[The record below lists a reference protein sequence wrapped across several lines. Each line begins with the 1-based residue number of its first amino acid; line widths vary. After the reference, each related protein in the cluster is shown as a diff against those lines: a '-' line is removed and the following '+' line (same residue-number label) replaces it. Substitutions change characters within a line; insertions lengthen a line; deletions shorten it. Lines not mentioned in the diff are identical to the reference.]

1 MKMRLREF
9 NDIYHFV
16 YRNYQKSN
24 GSALTEE
31 RADGEHLKELDQM
44 DIKYEDGS
52 SNDCNVNDYLETTV
66 NSHTTDFAGETSPK
80 DSNYPSAA
88 TSSSQLNDD
97 LSING
102 SRINPAL
109 MRAPSVDSFP
119 RIWVNSLPHLSII
132 PRNLKDEDSS
142 SPAPSQH
149 SDRKS
154 QTAANHRDHENPY
167 TTKGVNKYNSFG
179 QYIADTLN
187 EMDEKYANELH
198 VHILQEIIKI
208 KSKILKES

>member
-1 MKMRLREF
+1 M
-9 NDIYHFV
+9 
-16 YRNYQKSN
+16 
-24 GSALTEE
+24 TEE
-31 RADGEHLKELDQM
+31 RADGEHLKELDHM
-44 DIKYEDGS
+44 DIKYEDDS

-66 NSHTTDFAGETSPK
+66 NSHNTEFSGETSPK

-88 TSSSQLNDD
+88 TSSSQLNDE
-97 LSING
+97 LAING
-102 SRINPAL
+102 SRINPTL

-142 SPAPSQH
+142 SPSPSQQ
-149 SDRKS
+149 SDR
-154 QTAANHRDHENPY
+154 QTTANHRDHDTAY
-167 TTKGVNKYNSFG
+167 TSKSVNKYNSFG
-179 QYIADTLN
+179 QYIADTLH
-187 EMDEKYANELH
+187 EMDDKYANELH

>member
-1 MKMRLREF
+1 MQIEINCLSF
-9 NDIYHFV
+9 PCH
-16 YRNYQKSN
+16 RNYQKSN

-66 NSHTTDFAGETSPK
+66 NSHTTECSGETSPK

-88 TSSSQLNDD
+88 TSSSQLNDE

-102 SRINPAL
+102 NRINPAS

-142 SPAPSQH
+142 SPAPSQQ

-154 QTAANHRDHENPY
+154 QTAGGNHRDHDNNTY
-167 TTKGVNKYNSFG
+167 TTKSVNKYNSFG
-179 QYIADTLN
+179 QYIADTLH
-187 EMDEKYANELH
+187 EMDDKYANELH

>member
-1 MKMRLREF
+1 M
-9 NDIYHFV
+9 
-16 YRNYQKSN
+16 
-24 GSALTEE
+24 TEE

-66 NSHTTDFAGETSPK
+66 NSHTTDFSGGETSPK

-88 TSSSQLNDD
+88 TSSSQLNDE
-97 LSING
+97 LSNNG
-102 SRINPAL
+102 NRINPAL
-109 MRAPSVDSFP
+109 MRAPSADSFP

-142 SPAPSQH
+142 SPAPSQQ

-154 QTAANHRDHENPY
+154 QTANTYAS
-167 TTKGVNKYNSFG
+167 KSVNKYNSFG
-179 QYIADTLN
+179 QYIADTLH
-187 EMDEKYANELH
+187 EMDEKHANELH